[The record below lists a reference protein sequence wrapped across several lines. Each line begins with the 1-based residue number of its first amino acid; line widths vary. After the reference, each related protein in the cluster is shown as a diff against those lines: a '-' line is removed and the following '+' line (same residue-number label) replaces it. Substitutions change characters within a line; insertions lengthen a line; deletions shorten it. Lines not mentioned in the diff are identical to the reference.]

1 MVQVSDEG
9 ALLDAVKGVLAANPD
24 NIAKYKSGKTSLL
37 GFFVGQTM
45 KAMAGKANPTLLNEI
60 VKRELEN
67 A

>member
-1 MVQVSDEG
+1 VQVSDE
-9 ALLDAVKGVLAANPD
+9 AVLMDAVKDVLASNPE
-24 NIAKYKSGKTSLL
+24 NIAKYKSGKTNLL

-45 KAMAGKANPTLLNEI
+45 KAMKGKANPELLNEI